1 MKGHIIIGR
10 KGEALAAKIMRSKGH
25 LIRHKN
31 LRLGRFEIDLVT
43 EHMNIL
49 HFVEVKT
56 MATKK
61 FGYPEAHFDPTK
73 QQNVRRAIE
82 KYIESYKATMTF
94 QFDFLAIVLFPA
106 PEYFLFEDFEFWSHR
121 MCSY

>member
-1 MKGHIIIGR
+1 MKGHIIIG
-10 KGEALAAKIMRSKGH
+10 KNGEALATKIMRSKGH

-56 MATKK
+56 MSTKT
-61 FGYPEAHFDPTK
+61 FGYPEAHFGLN
-73 QQNVRRAIE
+73 QQLNVFRAIE
-82 KYIESYKATMTF
+82 KYIESYRPAMPF
-94 QFDFLAIVLFPA
+94 QFDLLAIVLFPA
-106 PEYFLFEDFEFWSHR
+106 PEYFLFEDTEFWNQR
-121 MCSY
+121 QCYY

>member
-1 MKGHIIIGR
+1 MKEHIIIGR

-61 FGYPEAHFDPTK
+61 FGYPEVHFGKAK
-73 QQNVRRAIE
+73 QQNIHQAVE
-82 KYIESYKATMTF
+82 KYIESYKPEIPI
-94 QFDFLAIVLFPA
+94 QFDLLAIVLFPA
-106 PEYFLFEDFEFWSHR
+106 PEYFLFEDTEFWSQR
-121 MCSY
+121 RCYY